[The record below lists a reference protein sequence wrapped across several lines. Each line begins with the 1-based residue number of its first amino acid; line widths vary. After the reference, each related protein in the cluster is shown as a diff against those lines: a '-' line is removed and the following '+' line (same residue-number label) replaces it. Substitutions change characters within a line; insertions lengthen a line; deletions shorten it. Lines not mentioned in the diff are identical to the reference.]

1 MIKDFVLVQ
10 TYLLLKQ
17 TMNRKKN
24 NVLSLFDGI
33 SITQLALTQL
43 NIPINNY
50 YASEIDKNP
59 IKVTQHHFPGTIQLG
74 DVRNIDTSELPTIDL
89 MTFGSPCQDLC
100 SLRKNRTGL
109 AGEKSSLFYEALRI
123 LQEVKPKYFLME
135 NVGSMSKQDR
145 KIISDLL
152 GVEPIQI
159 NSSLV
164 GPALRN
170 RLYWTNIPNVTIP
183 TDNKIILQKSVENGW
198 VDKRKSNAILTKN
211 IPYTRNGLIRYLTR
225 SIGQIVFLDKSFCY
239 ESKERK
245 LELIEDMTDA
255 EVKQLF
261 RPFTV
266 SELERMQTLPVGYV
280 NEILKKTPSHHAI
293 GNSFTLEV
301 IKHILSHADFNTTTD
316 E

>member
-1 MIKDFVLVQ
+1 
-10 TYLLLKQ
+10 
-17 TMNRKKN
+17 MNTEKGI

-43 NIPINNY
+43 NTPINNY

-74 DVRNIDTSELPTIDL
+74 DVRNINTSELPPIDL
-89 MTFGSPCQDLC
+89 MAFGSPCQDLC

-135 NVGSMSKQDR
+135 NVASMSKQDR

-183 TDNKIILQKSVENGW
+183 IDNKIILQKSVENGW
-198 VDKRKSNAILTKN
+198 VDKRKANAILTKN
-211 IPYTRNGLIRYLTR
+211 VPYTRNGLIRYLTR

-239 ESKERK
+239 EPKETK
-245 LELIEDMTDA
+245 LELIESMTDI

-261 RPFTV
+261 RPFTIL
-266 SELERMQTLPVGYV
+266 ELEHMQTLPDGYV
-280 NEILKKTPSHHAI
+280 GEILKKTPSHHAI

-301 IKHILSHADFNTTTD
+301 IKHILSYADFNPATD

>member
-1 MIKDFVLVQ
+1 
-10 TYLLLKQ
+10 
-17 TMNRKKN
+17 MNTEKGI

-33 SITQLALTQL
+33 SVAQLALKQL

-74 DVRNIDTSELPTIDL
+74 DVRKIDTSELPTIDL
-89 MTFGSPCQDLC
+89 IVFGSPCQDLC

-152 GVEPIQI
+152 GVKSIQI

-170 RLYWTNIPNVTIP
+170 RLYWTNIPNVSIP
-183 TDNKIILQKSVENGW
+183 TDNKIILQKSIENGW

-211 IPYTRNGLIRYLTR
+211 VPQTRNGFIRYLTR

-245 LELIEDMTDA
+245 LELIESMTDE

-261 RPFTV
+261 RLFTV

-280 NEILKKTPSHHAI
+280 GEILKKTPSHHAI

>member
-1 MIKDFVLVQ
+1 
-10 TYLLLKQ
+10 
-17 TMNRKKN
+17 MNTEKGI

-43 NIPINNY
+43 NTPINTY
-50 YASEIDKNP
+50 YASEIDKNS

-89 MTFGSPCQDLC
+89 MVFGSPCQDLS

-135 NVGSMSKQDR
+135 NVGSMSKRDR

-170 RLYWTNIPNVTIP
+170 RLYWTNIPNVSIP
-183 TDNKIILQKSVENGW
+183 TDNKIILQSSVENSYA
-198 VDKRKSNAILTKN
+198 DKRKANAILTKN
-211 IPYTRNGLIRYLTR
+211 VPYTRNGLVRYLTR
-225 SIGQIVFLDKSFCY
+225 SIGQIVFLDKDFCY

-245 LELIEDMTDA
+245 LELIEDMTDD

-261 RPFTV
+261 RPFTTL
-266 SELERMQTLPVGYV
+266 ELERMQTLPDGYV
-280 NEILKKTPSHHAI
+280 GEVLKKTPSHHAI

-301 IKHILSHADFNTTTD
+301 IKHLLSHADFNTTTN

>member
-1 MIKDFVLVQ
+1 
-10 TYLLLKQ
+10 
-17 TMNRKKN
+17 MNTEKGIN
-24 NVLSLFDGI
+24 ILSLFDGI
-33 SITQLALTQL
+33 SVAQLALKQL

-50 YASEIDKNP
+50 FSSEIDSRA

-74 DVRNIDTSELPTIDL
+74 DVRNIDTSELPPIDL
-89 MTFGSPCQDLC
+89 MVFGSPCQDLC

-109 AGEKSSLFYEALRI
+109 AGEKSSLFYVALRI

-183 TDNKIILQKSVENGW
+183 ANSKIILQKSVENGW
-198 VDKRKSNAILTKN
+198 VDKRKGNAILTKN
-211 IPYTRNGLIRYLTR
+211 VPYTRNGLVRYLTR
-225 SIGQIVFLDKSFCY
+225 SIGQIVFLDKDFCY
-239 ESKERK
+239 EPKERK
-245 LELIEDMTDA
+245 LELIESMTDD

-261 RPFTV
+261 RPFTTL
-266 SELERMQTLPVGYV
+266 ELERMQTLPDNYVG
-280 NEILKKTPSHHAI
+280 ETLKKTPSHHAI
-293 GNSFTLEV
+293 GNSFTVEV
-301 IKHILSHADFNTTTD
+301 IKYILSHADFNTTTD

>member
-1 MIKDFVLVQ
+1 
-10 TYLLLKQ
+10 
-17 TMNRKKN
+17 MNTEKGI

-33 SITQLALTQL
+33 SVAQLALKQL
-43 NIPINNY
+43 NIPVNNY
-50 YASEIDKNP
+50 FSSEIDSRAM
-59 IKVTQHHFPGTIQLG
+59 KVTQYHFPGTIQLG
-74 DVRNIDTSELPTIDL
+74 NVLNIDTSELPPIDL
-89 MTFGSPCQDLC
+89 MVFGSPCQNLTVLN
-100 SLRKNRTGL
+100 SNRKGL
-109 AGEKSSLFYEALRI
+109 NSENSGLFYEALRI

-145 KIISDLL
+145 KLISDLL
-152 GVEPIQI
+152 VVEPIQI

-183 TDNKIILQKSVENGW
+183 TDSKIILQSCVENGW
-198 VDKRKSNAILTKN
+198 VDRRKANAILTKN
-211 IPYTRNGLIRYLTR
+211 VPHTRNGLIRYLTR
-225 SIGQIVFLDKSFCY
+225 SIGQIVFLDKDFCY

-245 LELIEDMTDA
+245 LELIEDMTDE

-280 NEILKKTPSHHAI
+280 GKILKKTPSHHAI
-293 GNSFTLEV
+293 GNSFTLGI
-301 IKHILSHADFNTTTD
+301 IKQIILSHADFNTITD

>member
-1 MIKDFVLVQ
+1 
-10 TYLLLKQ
+10 
-17 TMNRKKN
+17 MNTKN
-24 NVLSLFDGI
+24 GINVLSLFDGI
-33 SITQLALTQL
+33 SITQLALKQL
-43 NIPINNY
+43 NIPINTY

-74 DVRNIDTSELPTIDL
+74 DVRNIDTSKLPPIDV

-109 AGEKSSLFYEALRI
+109 AGEKSSLFYEALRV

-135 NVGSMSKQDR
+135 NVGSMPKHDR

-170 RLYWTNIPNVTIP
+170 RLYWTNIPNVAIP
-183 TDNKIILQKSVENGW
+183 TDNKIILKSSVENSW

-211 IPYTRNGLIRYLTR
+211 VPYTRNGLIRYLTR

-239 ESKERK
+239 EPKERK
-245 LELIEDMTDA
+245 LELIESLTDD

-261 RPFTV
+261 RPFTTL
-266 SELERMQTLPVGYV
+266 ELERMQTLPDNYVG
-280 NEILKKTPSHHAI
+280 EILKKTPSHHVI

-301 IKHILSHADFNTTTD
+301 IKHILSHADFNTATD